1 MFLLLWSGVQV
12 LETAWVSRR
21 PWSQRTG
28 FWLLCLCG
36 PVTSSYNFAAAP
48 CFTRPAVQ
56 RVVVVLML
64 FESPSDSDAVE
75 RGGICFFFS
84 PSLPPQE

>member
-12 LETAWVSRR
+12 LETAWVSHR

-48 CFTRPAVQ
+48 CFK
-56 RVVVVLML
+56 RVVMVLVL
-64 FESPSDSDAVE
+64 FESPSDSDVLE

>member
-12 LETAWVSRR
+12 LETAWISRR
-21 PWSQRTG
+21 PCSQRTG

-48 CFTRPAVQ
+48 CFTGPAVQ
-56 RVVVVLML
+56 RVVVVLVL
-64 FESPSDSDAVE
+64 FESPSDLDAVE